1 MVMYFNLYTLQK
13 KLKKREQQKKNRY
26 HQMIFHLARMRQAEA
41 RKRHEEGL
49 KSLSPKRDQKPND
62 KEWSDKVSKVR
73 NRLTGRKRAS
83 KERWNRFA
91 GTSDA
96 GGRGL

>member
-1 MVMYFNLYTLQK
+1 MAMYFNLYTLK
-13 KLKKREQQKKNRY
+13 KTLKKREQQKKNRY
-26 HQMIFHLARMRQAEA
+26 HQMLFQLARQRRAEA
-41 RKRHEEGL
+41 ARQRENEKRM
-49 KSLSPKRDQKPND
+49 SPKRDQHAP

-73 NRLTGRKRAS
+73 NRLTGRKRDA

>member
-1 MVMYFNLYTLQK
+1 MAIYFNLYTLK
-13 KLKKREQQKKNRY
+13 KTLKRREQQKKNRY
-26 HQMIFHLARMRQAEA
+26 HQMMFQLARMRRADEA
-41 RKRHEEGL
+41 RKRHNEKL
-49 KSLSPKRDQKPND
+49 MAPKRQQQAP

-73 NRLTGRKRAS
+73 NRLTGRKRDA

-91 GTSDA
+91 GTGDA

>member
-1 MVMYFNLYTLQK
+1 MVAYFNLYTLK
-13 KLKKREQQKKNRY
+13 KTLKKREQQKKNRY
-26 HQMIFHLARMRQAEA
+26 HQMMFQLARMRRVEEA
-41 RKRHEEGL
+41 RKRDNA
-49 KSLSPKRDQKPND
+49 KAMAPKREHNASP
-62 KEWSDKVSKVR
+62 EWTDKVSKVR
-73 NRLTGRKRAS
+73 NRLTGKKRDS